1 MTEEYIQIAT
11 DGIKASATWFIMD
24 ITHCM
29 SKNAQNVKISYFIEK
44 KPNEMVYNLE
54 SVGT

>member
-1 MTEEYIQIAT
+1 MTEEYKQIAT

-29 SKNAQNVKISYFIEK
+29 SMNAQNVKISYFIEK
-44 KPNEMVYNLE
+44 KLNEMIYNLE